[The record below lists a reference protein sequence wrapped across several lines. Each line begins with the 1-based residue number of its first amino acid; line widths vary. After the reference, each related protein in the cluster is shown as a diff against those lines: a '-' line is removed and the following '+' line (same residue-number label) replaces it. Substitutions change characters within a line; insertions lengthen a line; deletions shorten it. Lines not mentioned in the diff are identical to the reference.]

1 MTSKVW
7 FRAATC
13 GLVALALWSV
23 APSSAVAQE
32 TGTIAGLVVDD
43 NIGQP
48 IADAVVV
55 IQGTDLRT
63 FTNAQGRYILVNVPA
78 GTHTLRVERLGY
90 ADGTR
95 EISVSAGA
103 TVTANVALV
112 PTALMLGEVVVTG
125 VSGGGVERAKVPFSV
140 SRLDTES
147 MPVPS
152 VSPMSQIQG
161 KVAGA
166 VISSTS
172 GRPGQSPE
180 VILRGPQ
187 SINASGRSQEP
198 LYVVDGIVMGPA
210 GLADLNPADI
220 ESVEIVKGAAAS
232 TLFGSRAASG
242 VVSITTRRGVRDGVR
257 FTARSEV
264 GFNDIERDFGIA
276 SNTALLLD
284 ETGRR
289 FCAIDAFGTNT
300 TCSRTIDYRQEQVRI
315 NNNPGDWA
323 LAPVGF
329 PVDPGAALGSRRQLT
344 GVFLANQWPDTT
356 YNAVQQAVD
365 PKPLYIND
373 FSMAGRVAQ
382 TTFFA
387 SAGHT
392 RQAGS
397 LFGLDGYERYSAR
410 VNLGQRIGEHWSVD
424 ISSFVSRATDDG
436 QQHEEGD
443 AGFFR
448 LTRQGQKADIMARD
462 DFGRLWIRPNI
473 QTGGTQNFNPA
484 YWWENIDDDLTRW
497 RYLIGGNVR
506 YTPVA
511 WMEADANLSLDRRN
525 SNRAQFRNKG
535 FRTSA
540 PVAAPGTND
549 GLIFHNVFNQQS
561 MNTSAG
567 ATFRPS
573 LEIPVNTQFTF
584 RWLYENQQS
593 DSRTL
598 QGNLL
603 LIRDV
608 RNAHNVTNMQ
618 TMASSTNET
627 RQMGLS
633 AGAFIDVLDR
643 YTFDFAVRRDG
654 NSRFG
659 EEHRWQTYGRGSAA
673 WLMAREE
680 WFPIDALSTFTLRA
694 SYGTAGNAPSFG
706 AQYETFGIT
715 SGNITGPLTL
725 GNPLL
730 RPEVVT
736 EVELSAEM
744 ELFDRYGLSVAYA
757 NSLARDQIMPVPVSI
772 STGFPNQWQN
782 AGDLRNTTWE
792 AALTV
797 PVVRSPTFSWTSR
810 ATYMYNKPIIENLDR
825 PPFMIGTALQAT
837 GTIIRI
843 QEGLRY
849 GTIWGR
855 QFMTSCADLPAEF
868 QAQCGGPSSAFQLND
883 EGWLVWVGEGNNPGM
898 GITDN
903 LWHAQLQGADAPFC
917 ATASWGM
924 PILIRDAATVL
935 RDGAGNCIAPGSP
948 LLGNVGHTL
957 PKARVGF
964 ANEMSYRGLALY
976 GLFEGAFGQS
986 VWNQAAHWSYLDFLS
1001 DDLDQRGRSVQAA
1014 KPIGYYYRAGPAD
1027 GASGVGGF
1035 YDILAPS
1042 NYQVED
1048 ASFVK
1053 LRELSASY
1061 NIGRVGALGGD
1072 WTLSV
1077 IGRNLLT
1084 WSDYRGWDPEV
1095 GVGNNTTS
1103 ESGSGLV
1110 NGIDAFSFPQLRT
1123 ISFALQ
1129 TSF

>member
-1 MTSKVW
+1 MSSKIW
-7 FRAATC
+7 FRAALC
-13 GLVALALWSV
+13 GLIAVALWSA
-23 APSSAVAQE
+23 APAAVSAQE
-32 TGTIAGLVVDD
+32 TGTIVGLVIDD

-48 IADAVVV
+48 VGEAVLT
-55 IQGTDLRT
+55 IEGTNLRT
-63 FTNAQGRYILVNVPA
+63 FTNAQGRYAFTAVPA

-90 ADGTR
+90 AELSRQVT
-95 EISVSAGA
+95 VTAGA
-103 TVTANVALV
+103 TVTANIALV
-112 PTALMLGEVVVTG
+112 PTALMLGEIIATG

-140 SRLDTES
+140 SRLDAES

-152 VSPMSQIQG
+152 VSPMSMIQG
-161 KVAGA
+161 KVPGA
-166 VISSTS
+166 VIASTS
-172 GRPGQSPE
+172 GRPGQTPE

-198 LYVVDGIVMGPA
+198 LYVVDGIIMGPA

-232 TLFGSRAASG
+232 TLYGSRAASG

-257 FTARSEV
+257 FTARSEI

-276 SNTALLLD
+276 NQTALLLD
-284 ETGRR
+284 ETGSR
-289 FCAIDAFGTNT
+289 FCVIDAFGTAT
-300 TCSRTIDYRQEQVRI
+300 TCARTVNYRQEQIRI
-315 NNNPGDWA
+315 NNVPGDFA
-323 LAPVGF
+323 SAPVGF
-329 PVDPGAALGSRRQLT
+329 PIDPGAVLGSRRQLT
-344 GVFLANQWPDTT
+344 GVFLANPWPDTT

-365 PKPLYIND
+365 PKPLLIND
-373 FSMAGRVAQ
+373 FTMAGRVAQ

-387 SAGHT
+387 SVGHT
-392 RQAGS
+392 RQEGA
-397 LFGLDGYERYSAR
+397 LHGLDGYERYSAR
-410 VNLGQRIGEHWSVD
+410 VNLGQRIGEHWAVD
-424 ISSFVSRATDDG
+424 INSFISRASDDG

-448 LTRQGQKADIMARD
+448 LTRQTQKADIMARD

-497 RYLIGGNVR
+497 RYLVGGNVR
-506 YTPVA
+506 YTPVP
-511 WMEADANLSLDRRN
+511 WMEAHANLSLDRN
-525 SNRAQFRNKG
+525 NNNRAQFRNKG
-535 FRTSA
+535 FRTT
-540 PVAAPGTND
+540 TNQPATNN
-549 GLIFHNVFNQQS
+549 GLIFHNVLNQQS
-561 MNTSAG
+561 LNTSAG
-567 ATFRPS
+567 TTFRPS
-573 LEIPVNTQFTF
+573 LNIPVNTQFTVG
-584 RWLYENQQS
+584 WHYEQLET

-603 LIRDV
+603 LIQDV
-608 RNAHNVTNMQ
+608 RNAHNITNMQ
-618 TMASSTNET
+618 TMASSTTET

-633 AGAFIDVLDR
+633 AGTFLDIMDR
-643 YTFDFAVRRDG
+643 YTVDLAIRRDG

-673 WLMAREE
+673 WLMARED

-694 SYGTAGNAPSFG
+694 SYGTAGNAPSYG
-706 AQYETFGIT
+706 AQYETFGIS

-736 EVELSAEM
+736 EVEVSAEL
-744 ELFDRYGLSVAYA
+744 ELFERYNLSVAYA
-757 NSLARDQIMPVPVSI
+757 NSLAKDQILPVPVSI

-792 AALTV
+792 AALTL
-797 PVVRSPTFSWTSR
+797 PILRGGDFSWTSR
-810 ATYMYNKPIIENLDR
+810 ASYMYNKPMIENLGR
-825 PPFMIGTALQAT
+825 PPFLIGTNLQAT

-843 QEGLRY
+843 EEGLRY

-868 QAQCGGPSSAFQLND
+868 QPQCGGPNSAFQLND
-883 EGWLVWVGEGNNPGM
+883 EGWLVWVGEGNNTGM

-903 LWHAQLQGADAPFC
+903 LWHARLDMGDAPFC

-924 PILIRDAATVL
+924 PILIRDPETVV
-935 RDGAGNCIAPGSP
+935 RDGAGNCIAPGTP

-964 ANEMSYRGLALY
+964 ANEMSFRGVSLY

-986 VWNQAAHWSYLDFLS
+986 VWNQARHWSYLDFLS
-1001 DDLDQRGRSVQAA
+1001 DDLDQRHKSVQTA
-1014 KPIGYYYRAGPAD
+1014 KPIGYFYRAGPAD
-1027 GASGVGGF
+1027 NASGIGGF

-1048 ASFVK
+1048 ASFIK

-1061 NIGRVGALGGD
+1061 NIGRVGVIGGD
-1072 WTLSV
+1072 WTVTLV
-1077 IGRNLLT
+1077 GRNLLT
-1084 WSDYRGWDPEV
+1084 WTDYTGWDPEV
-1095 GVGNNTTS
+1095 GIGRS
-1103 ESGSGLV
+1103 GGEAGSGLV
-1110 NGIDAFSFPQLRT
+1110 NAIDAFSFPQLRT
-1123 ISFALQ
+1123 LSFALQ